1 MLDRL
6 AAFATRAPALIENR
20 TKRVRTSVPKD
31 ATAQKSSTV
40 VSDCQHH
47 GSLLIVELG
56 KT

>member
-1 MLDRL
+1 VLDRL
-6 AAFATRAPALIENR
+6 AAFAARAPALIENR
-20 TKRVRTSVPKD
+20 AKRVRTSVPKD

-40 VSDCQHH
+40 VSDGQHH